1 MEGKTAKEK
10 KSFKDDYMRLRH
22 AIDKVLSHTMVS
34 LENQVSLSRGG
45 EQQGRLYSL
54 IKITIHGYD
63 PSQQRGQSILTKV
76 GHKAS
81 LTVRFKLIW
90 SHWVA
95 SVLMARAFIDRNCR
109 QAIVIQVFYWF
120 VNWQKWKDTTGQRIA
135 AIWKI
140 WDWLYKTSFDVPQ
153 CSFLQQMGYNEEAVL
168 AGIRVRSKVADVWH
182 VLAVWRVWHWGSTA
196 NVRRVVLFVLNRS

>member
-120 VNWQKWKDTTGQRIA
+120 VNWQKMERHHRATHSRHLENLRLSIQNQLWRSTMLVSSANGLQWRSSTCGDSGAFKSRRCLACSGCM
-135 AIWKI
+135 
-140 WDWLYKTSFDVPQ
+140 TSMTLGFDSE
-153 CSFLQQMGYNEEAVL
+153 CKESRAFC
-168 AGIRVRSKVADVWH
+168 
-182 VLAVWRVWHWGSTA
+182 T
-196 NVRRVVLFVLNRS
+196 